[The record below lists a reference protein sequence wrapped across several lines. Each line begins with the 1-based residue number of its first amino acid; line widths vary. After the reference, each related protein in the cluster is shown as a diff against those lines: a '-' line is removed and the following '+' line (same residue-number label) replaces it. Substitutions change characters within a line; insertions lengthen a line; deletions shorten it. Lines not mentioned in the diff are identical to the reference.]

1 MKVRVLCVGEAR
13 GPLQAAIEDYEGR
26 AGRYWSFDVTA
37 VAGGVGKARKADPNR
52 VRQAE
57 EERLLARLP
66 KRGGALVA
74 LTREGKALSSR
85 ALADFLAE
93 RAVRSTEE
101 VTFVIGGAFGLGKG
115 ILERSSLRLALSPM
129 TLPHEVARLILVE
142 QLYRAGTI
150 LRNEP
155 YHKGP

>member
-1 MKVRVLCVGEAR
+1 MKVRILCVGGAR
-13 GPLQAAIEDYEGR
+13 GPLQAAIGEYEGR
-26 AGRYWSFDVTA
+26 AGRYWRFEVTE
-37 VAGGVGKARKADPNR
+37 VAGGVGKGRKAEPEQ

-66 KRGGALVA
+66 RKGGALVA
-74 LTREGKALSSR
+74 LTREGKALGSR
-85 ALADFLAE
+85 ELADFLAE
-93 RAVRSTEE
+93 RAVRSTDE
-101 VTFVIGGAFGLGKG
+101 VTFLIGGAFGLGRR
-115 ILERSSLRLALSPM
+115 ILERSSLRMALSPM
-129 TLPHEVARLILVE
+129 TLPHEVARLVLAE